1 MGTSN
6 KSEID
11 FTEAFS
17 RMIICHILPSNK
29 YYMIFHE
36 KKKSQCTQSIQ
47 YNFKANWK
55 NFPWF
60 KRKIL

>member
-17 RMIICHILPSNK
+17 RMIICRILPSNK
-29 YYMIFHE
+29 YNMIF
-36 KKKSQCTQSIQ
+36 QT
-47 YNFKANWK
+47 
-55 NFPWF
+55 
-60 KRKIL
+60 